1 MDAPSLI
8 ISAFGLVRE
17 PVRAASIAL
26 NGPVVF
32 FLATLLLG
40 AVVTY
45 FFRER
50 KRVPFMVA
58 SLAIALFLGYS
69 LKLLIAKDR
78 PCAEV
83 PGKID
88 CPQDFSTPS
97 LHSLVAFTLA
107 VAALG
112 NRSFAAYLA
121 YAVFIAFSRVYL
133 GVHTMTDVA
142 SGLALAFFACVL
154 AEILWKWKRWEM
166 PMEIHVRREAG
177 RLRK

>member
-1 MDAPSLI
+1 MDVPSLF

-17 PVRAASIAL
+17 PVREASIAL
-26 NGPVVF
+26 NGSVVF
-32 FLATLLLG
+32 FLFTFFLA
-40 AVVTY
+40 AIVTY
-45 FFRER
+45 FFREQ
-50 KRVPFMVA
+50 KRIMFIIA

-69 LKLLIAKDR
+69 LKLLIAQDR
-78 PCAEV
+78 PCV
-83 PGKID
+83 NMPGKIE

-112 NRSFAAYLA
+112 NRSFAVYLA

-133 GVHTMTDVA
+133 GVHTITDVA

-154 AEILWKWKRWEM
+154 AEILWKWQKWEI